1 MRLNKL
7 ALSSW
12 SGFRYSKDLRSSINP
27 RPVVF
32 STARKTLALVSIPS
46 LENAG
51 AGVLDVRFCKVRHC
65 FGKQVLAGYYR
76 A

>member
-1 MRLNKL
+1 M
-7 ALSSW
+7 ALSSC

-65 FGKQVLAGYYR
+65 FGKQVLAGSYR